1 MGKKLSE
8 LEKKKI
14 FEMMNP
20 ISKILN
26 LDIDIVD
33 KTGVRVLGTGIYRKR
48 EGKQTNEI
56 VYQKAIKKNR
66 VLVIE
71 NPRENGECIECIL
84 GFKCLQKLMIISPI
98 SYENRTWGTISF
110 VTFNDSLKDK
120 IIEKIEDY
128 TKYLENL
135 VLLLVKEYFTESN
148 LEIYRE
154 FFLNNDENI
163 IILDGENNIIDF
175 NKGSELFF
183 PENEKLIGKKFYM
196 KHLNNKN
203 YEINLLGMKK
213 EVVIEIE
220 EKKKNLRILYI
231 KKIFE
236 MKNIMMDDGIL
247 LGKSQAMKEL
257 KEKMLR
263 LLNLNLPILIKGG
276 IGTKK
281 EMFAKWLHKNSERK
295 NNRFI
300 SVNCLDEK
308 YMKLGDEKYYIELIQ
323 NELDLAI
330 GGTIFF
336 DEIESMQ
343 LFLQERLLMFL
354 NSKKIDK
361 TTKNNVRVIV
371 GTKKNMLELVEK
383 NEFLEDLYYKLNL
396 HILDIPDLKHRKD
409 DILEILDYLLTKYSK
424 EMGKT
429 IKKIE
434 KESKMILLNYEWKG
448 NWKEIDGAIKY
459 IVDLVEEDGVIK
471 SSYIPEKIRRTY
483 NYEDFK
489 NRKIRKLEDLERE
502 EIVAGLIQYGVTSES
517 KKQISNKL
525 GIGIATLYR
534 KIENYQI
541 DKKEIEKFLNPYK
554 KKSLNKK

>member
-1 MGKKLSE
+1 
-8 LEKKKI
+8 
-14 FEMMNP
+14 
-20 ISKILN
+20 
-26 LDIDIVD
+26 
-33 KTGVRVLGTGIYRKR
+33 
-48 EGKQTNEI
+48 
-56 VYQKAIKKNR
+56 
-66 VLVIE
+66 
-71 NPRENGECIECIL
+71 
-84 GFKCLQKLMIISPI
+84 
-98 SYENRTWGTISF
+98 
-110 VTFNDSLKDK
+110 
-120 IIEKIEDY
+120 
-128 TKYLENL
+128 
-135 VLLLVKEYFTESN
+135 
-148 LEIYRE
+148 
-154 FFLNNDENI
+154 
-163 IILDGENNIIDF
+163 
-175 NKGSELFF
+175 
-183 PENEKLIGKKFYM
+183 M

-236 MKNIMMDDGIL
+236 MKSIMMDDGIL

-323 NELDLAI
+323 NKLDLAI

-336 DEIESMQ
+336 DEIESMP

-489 NRKIRKLEDLERE
+489 KRKIRKLEDLERE

-517 KKQISNKL
+517 KKQISKKL

-541 DKKEIEKFLNPYK
+541 DKKEIERFLNPYK
-554 KKSLNKK
+554 EKSLNKK